1 LRADQGE
8 AIRHL
13 SITAGGQPR
22 STSTWKRSRM
32 TTATVTIF
40 VIAILIV
47 AAIAWNTVGGRRD
60 LDRRRHRGRDPGAP
74 D

>member
-1 LRADQGE
+1 
-8 AIRHL
+8 
-13 SITAGGQPR
+13 
-22 STSTWKRSRM
+22 M

-47 AAIAWNTVGGRRD
+47 AAIAWNAVGGRRD
-60 LDRRRHRGRDPGAP
+60 LDGRRQGGWDPGAP

>member
-1 LRADQGE
+1 
-8 AIRHL
+8 
-13 SITAGGQPR
+13 
-22 STSTWKRSRM
+22 M

-47 AAIAWNTVGGRRD
+47 AAIAWNTFGARRD
-60 LDRRRHRGRDPGAP
+60 LDRRQRGRDPGAP